1 MPSILDTIADAV
13 GNRPAKNRPSDQ
25 AIVIDLLSR
34 VAPTDGGPSSP
45 LPPVT
50 PGPVADFRLVN
61 AIFNFQRE
69 MSSRGRI
76 QARFADG
83 RVDPSGKTIKLLN
96 EFANLPRGGGL
107 LIPTD
112 PPPPPQAPP
121 APPKKDAG
129 FLKSMFSAMQPRPTN
144 LEISG
149 SGSVS
154 ASLFEGGVISGNLS
168 IADVRIGGVRNRM
181 DFLGAGLSLG
191 PLPFGVEV
199 APSSFPSMGSKIHA
213 GLRTKTTT
221 LDLSE
226 LTGFC
231 LIIGASASVNPAIP
245 AGANASTILFNIG
258 ANRSLDTLAIDL
270 LSNSGPNSAI
280 NFTMDAVRTCRA
292 FASTIGVF
300 AGVSVGVSMMQ
311 VFMSLKPEIRKD
323 PDAR

>member
-1 MPSILDTIADAV
+1 MPSILDTIAEAV

-34 VAPTDGGPSSP
+34 VAPTNGGPTSP

-112 PPPPPQAPP
+112 PPRPPQAPP
-121 APPKKDAG
+121 AAPKKDAG
-129 FLKSMFSAMQPRPTN
+129 FLKSMFSEMRPRPTN

-149 SGSVS
+149 SGSIS
-154 ASLFEGGVISGNLS
+154 ASLFVGGLVTGNLS

-181 DFLGAGLSLG
+181 NFLGGGLSFG
-191 PLPFGVEV
+191 PLPFGVEI
-199 APSSFPSMGSKIHA
+199 APSSFPSMGSRIHA
-213 GLRTKTTT
+213 GLRTTTTT

-231 LIIGASASVNPAIP
+231 LIIGASVNPGIP
-245 AGANASTILFNIG
+245 AGTNASTILFNIG

-270 LSNSGPNSAI
+270 LSNSGPNSAV